1 MHKMYSLPNCFTILA
16 RKGRPLDPV
25 YALITINKNCT
36 QNLAYRLHVA
46 SISDILSVKGSV
58 FMARTSN
65 VFARVEPDIK
75 EQAEAILAELGIP
88 MSNAVGMFLR
98 QIVMQ
103 RGIPFEMKLPASA
116 PLAYGNLTKEQFIAE
131 IGKGMADIEN
141 GNVVSADEAESYIRQ
156 KFSV

>member
-1 MHKMYSLPNCFTILA
+1 
-16 RKGRPLDPV
+16 
-25 YALITINKNCT
+25 
-36 QNLAYRLHVA
+36 
-46 SISDILSVKGSV
+46 
-58 FMARTSN
+58 MARTSN

-75 EQAEAILAELGIP
+75 EQAEAILDQLGIP

-103 RGIPFEMKLPASA
+103 RGIPFEMKLPATT

-131 IGKGMADIEN
+131 IEKGMADIEN
-141 GNVVSADEAESYIRQ
+141 GNVVSADEAESYMRQ